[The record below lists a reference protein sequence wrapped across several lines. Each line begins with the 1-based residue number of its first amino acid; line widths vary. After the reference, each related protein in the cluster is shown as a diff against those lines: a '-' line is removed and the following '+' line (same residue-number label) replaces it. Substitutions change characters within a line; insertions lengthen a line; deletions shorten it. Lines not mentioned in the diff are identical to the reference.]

1 MDTSPHS
8 DSPLP
13 TDRKLLRRIMRQRR
27 RSLTPTQQAHAARQL
42 KQHLRNDPLFWR
54 ARSIALYLAND
65 GEIDPRELVELI
77 WTLRKRCY
85 LPVLHPVLENQLWFY
100 EYTPDTQLRQNRFR
114 IWEPEI
120 RQQQRRPAWTMSLV
134 LFPLV
139 AFDNEGGRL
148 GMGGGFYDRT
158 FAFTRRRKPLR
169 PRLVGL
175 AHDFQRVDSLDKQPW
190 DIPLDAVATDRKIYR
205 FDTRREADQPVI

>member
-1 MDTSPHS
+1 MDTTPIFEP
-8 DSPLP
+8 PLP
-13 TDRKLLRRIMRQRR
+13 SDRKQLRRIMRQRR
-27 RSLTPTQQAHAARQL
+27 RSLTPAQQALAARRL
-42 KQHLRNDPLFWR
+42 KQQLQNDPLFLR
-54 ARSIALYLAND
+54 ARSVALYLAND
-65 GEIDPRELVELI
+65 GEIDPSEIAEFI
-77 WTLRKRCY
+77 WQQRKRCF

-100 EYTPDTQLRQNRFR
+100 EYTPQTQLRQNRFR
-114 IWEPEI
+114 IWEPDI
-120 RQQQRRPAWTMSLV
+120 RQQPRRPAWALSLV

-139 AFDNEGGRL
+139 AFDDEGGRL

-158 FAFTRRRKPLR
+158 FAFIRHGKPLR

-205 FDTRREADQPVI
+205 FKARRDA